1 MSGAP
6 IDAKDLLPGEVALL
20 HVNRH
25 PLVLV
30 KEVLVPALV
39 VLAVSIVLALIR
51 VGGTLQ
57 GLCWLIVLAMLL
69 GLFVYLGIRYVV
81 WRSVTYTITDERILQ
96 RSGVLSKFT
105 RSIGVAR
112 VQDVSTSQ
120 SIFGRL
126 LGFGDV
132 EIESAGRDGS
142 EVFTYVPDPD
152 HFRDI
157 LFEQLHGPDAPRGAA
172 T

>member
-1 MSGAP
+1 MAE
-6 IDAKDLLPGEVALL
+6 DKDLLPGETALL
-20 HVNRH
+20 HINRH

-30 KEVLVPALV
+30 REVLVPTLV
-39 VLAVSIVLALIR
+39 VLAISIVLVFVNFTGQLGQLRWFA
-51 VGGTLQ
+51 
-57 GLCWLIVLAMLL
+57 VLLMLL
-69 GLFVYLGIRYVV
+69 GLFVYIDVRYII
-81 WRSVTYTITDERILQ
+81 WRSVIYTITDQRILQ
-96 RSGVLSKFT
+96 RRGVLGKFT
-105 RSIGVAR
+105 RSIGIAR

-120 SIFGRL
+120 SLFGRL
-126 LGFGDV
+126 FHFGNV

-157 LFEQLHGPDAPRGAA
+157 LFEQLHGPNAPRGAA

>member
-1 MSGAP
+1 MAE
-6 IDAKDLLPGEVALL
+6 DKDLLPGETALL
-20 HVNRH
+20 HINRH

-30 KEVLVPALV
+30 KEVLSPTLV
-39 VLAVSIVLALIR
+39 VLAISIVLVLIKFS
-51 VGGTLQ
+51 GTLRD
-57 GLCWLIVLAMLL
+57 LRWFIVLAMLL
-69 GLFVYLGIRYVV
+69 GLFVYLDIRYII
-81 WRSVTYTITDERILQ
+81 WRSVTYTITDQRILQ
-96 RSGVLSKFT
+96 RRGVLGKFT
-105 RSIGVAR
+105 RSIGIAR

-120 SIFGRL
+120 SLFGRL
-126 LGFGDV
+126 FHFGNV

-157 LFEQLHGPDAPRGAA
+157 LFEQLHGPNAPRGAA

>member
-1 MSGAP
+1 MAE
-6 IDAKDLLPGEVALL
+6 DKDLLPGETALL
-20 HVNRH
+20 HINCH

-30 KEVLVPALV
+30 REVLVPTLV
-39 VLAVSIVLALIR
+39 VLAISIVLVFVNFTGQLGQLRWFA
-51 VGGTLQ
+51 
-57 GLCWLIVLAMLL
+57 VLLMLL
-69 GLFVYLGIRYVV
+69 GLFVYIDVRYII
-81 WRSVTYTITDERILQ
+81 WRSVTYTITDQRILQ
-96 RSGVLSKFT
+96 RRGVLGKFT
-105 RSIGVAR
+105 RSIGIAR

-120 SIFGRL
+120 SLFGRL
-126 LGFGDV
+126 FHFGNV

-157 LFEQLHGPDAPRGAA
+157 LFEQLHGPNAPRGAA